1 MGVQSMKEDLLRQ
14 KQVADA
20 FLSTGGV
27 TVDPDRGFEFVSGL
41 HSPIYVDSR
50 RLISFPKERRVILDA
65 LEILITADY
74 AATSAVAGIVTA
86 GVPWAA
92 WIAADLHL
100 PLLYI
105 RPEPKP
111 RWLGRQIEGALNEGD
126 QVLLIEDLIT
136 TGLSTARCANAIR
149 AKGADVLGAL
159 SIFSYEVAF
168 AERRLNQARIKYS
181 AVLPFSV
188 FLDLTSVR
196 FSPHELGA
204 LRHWQ
209 NEILPT
215 FVPKE

>member
-1 MGVQSMKEDLLRQ
+1 MNGGLQRIKEAA
-14 KQVADA
+14 QV
-20 FLSTGGV
+20 FLSTGAV
-27 TVDPDRGFEFVSGL
+27 TVDAERGFEFVSGL

-65 LEILITADY
+65 LETLIATDY

-92 WIAADLHL
+92 WIAADLDL

-105 RPEPKP
+105 RPEAKP
-111 RWLGRQIEGALNEGD
+111 RGLGRQIEGMLNEND
-126 QVLLIEDLIT
+126 RVLLIEDLIT

-149 AKGADVLGAL
+149 NEKADVLGVL
-159 SIFSYEVAF
+159 SIFSYEVPF
-168 AERRLNQARIKYS
+168 GEHRLNHAGVKCS
-181 AVLPFSV
+181 SLLPFST
-188 FLDLTSVR
+188 FLEVSATHFTQQEMD
-196 FSPHELGA
+196 A

-209 NEILPT
+209 TNVLPT